1 MNLTGIANRLT
12 QRLSNFRNESP
23 ALNKPTELPTTSQ
36 SKRPNKQ
43 TIGNKP
49 TSVVEYLIPSSL
61 TEQEYLS
68 KVMPALKKELT
79 PNLEKALFLTGQFH
93 QKHSTVQ
100 PAIVAQ
106 NLFLNDKPSRK
117 EAKSQHNFHSIHLFK
132 PQIDPSSSQP
142 LPVQLLNQTISS
154 YSKRSQMSQLHR
166 PQVAQPSINFLR

>member
-12 QRLSNFRNESP
+12 QRLSNFRNESH
-23 ALNKPTELPTTSQ
+23 ALNKPTELPTSQ
-36 SKRPNKQ
+36 SKQPNKQ
-43 TIGNKP
+43 TTGNKP

-132 PQIDPSSSQP
+132 PQIYPSSSQP

-154 YSKRSQMSQLHR
+154 YSKKSQMIQLHR

>member
-1 MNLTGIANRLT
+1 MNLTSVANRLA
-12 QRLSNFRNESP
+12 QGLSNFRNESP
-23 ALNKPTELPTTSQ
+23 ALNKPTELPTSQ
-36 SKRPNKQ
+36 SKQPNKQ
-43 TIGNKP
+43 TTGNKP
-49 TSVVEYLIPSSL
+49 TSGAEYLIPSSL

-68 KVMPALKKELT
+68 RVMPALKKELT

>member
-23 ALNKPTELPTTSQ
+23 ALKPTELLPTSQ
-36 SKRPNKQ
+36 SKQPNKQ
-43 TIGNKP
+43 TTGNKP

-68 KVMPALKKELT
+68 RVMPALKKELT

>member
-23 ALNKPTELPTTSQ
+23 ALKPTELPTSQ
-36 SKRPNKQ
+36 SKQPNKQ
-43 TIGNKP
+43 TTGNKP

-117 EAKSQHNFHSIHLFK
+117 EGKSQHNFHSIHLFK

>member
-23 ALNKPTELPTTSQ
+23 ALKPTELPTSQ
-36 SKRPNKQ
+36 SKQPNKQ
-43 TIGNKP
+43 TTGNKP
-49 TSVVEYLIPSSL
+49 TSVIEYLIPSSL

-68 KVMPALKKELT
+68 KVIPALKKELT

-100 PAIVAQ
+100 PAIVVQ

-154 YSKRSQMSQLHR
+154 YSKRAQMSQLHR

>member
-23 ALNKPTELPTTSQ
+23 ALKPTELPTSQ
-36 SKRPNKQ
+36 SKQPNKQ
-43 TIGNKP
+43 TTGNKA
-49 TSVVEYLIPSSL
+49 TSVIEYLIPSSL

-68 KVMPALKKELT
+68 KVIPALKKELT

-100 PAIVAQ
+100 PAIVVQ
-106 NLFLNDKPSRK
+106 NLFLNDDPSRK

-154 YSKRSQMSQLHR
+154 YSKRAQMNQLYR
-166 PQVAQPSINFLR
+166 PQVAQPGINFLR

>member
-36 SKRPNKQ
+36 SKQPNKQ

-154 YSKRSQMSQLHR
+154 YSKKSQMIQLHR

>member
-1 MNLTGIANRLT
+1 MNLTSVANRLA
-12 QRLSNFRNESP
+12 QGLSNFRNESP
-23 ALNKPTELPTTSQ
+23 TPKSTEPSTSLPRQ
-36 SKRPNKQ
+36 PNKQ
-43 TIGNKP
+43 TTGTKP
-49 TSVVEYLIPSSL
+49 TSVIEYLIPSSP

-154 YSKRSQMSQLHR
+154 YSKKSQMSQLHR

>member
-23 ALNKPTELPTTSQ
+23 ALKPTELPTSQ
-36 SKRPNKQ
+36 SKQPNKQ
-43 TIGNKP
+43 TTGNKA
-49 TSVVEYLIPSSL
+49 TSVIEYLIPSSL

-68 KVMPALKKELT
+68 KVIPALKKELT

-100 PAIVAQ
+100 PAIVVQ

-154 YSKRSQMSQLHR
+154 YSKRAQMNQLYR
-166 PQVAQPSINFLR
+166 PQVAQPGINFLR

>member
-23 ALNKPTELPTTSQ
+23 ALRPTELPPTSQ
-36 SKRPNKQ
+36 SKQPNKQ
-43 TIGNKP
+43 TTGNKP
-49 TSVVEYLIPSSL
+49 TSVIKYLIPSSL

-166 PQVAQPSINFLR
+166 PQVTQPSINFLR

>member
-23 ALNKPTELPTTSQ
+23 ALRPTELPPTSQ
-36 SKRPNKQ
+36 SKQPNKQ
-43 TIGNKP
+43 TTGNKP
-49 TSVVEYLIPSSL
+49 TSVIKYLIPSSL

>member
-12 QRLSNFRNESP
+12 QRLSNFRNESH
-23 ALNKPTELPTTSQ
+23 ALNKPTELPTSQ
-36 SKRPNKQ
+36 SKQPNKQ
-43 TIGNKP
+43 TTGNKP

-100 PAIVAQ
+100 PAIV
-106 NLFLNDKPSRK
+106 
-117 EAKSQHNFHSIHLFK
+117 LFK

>member
-23 ALNKPTELPTTSQ
+23 ALKPTELPPTSQ
-36 SKRPNKQ
+36 SKQPNKQ
-43 TIGNKP
+43 TTGNKP
-49 TSVVEYLIPSSL
+49 TSVIKYLIPSSL

-166 PQVAQPSINFLR
+166 PQVTQPSINFLR

>member
-23 ALNKPTELPTTSQ
+23 ALKPAELPTSQ
-36 SKRPNKQ
+36 SKQPNKQ
-43 TIGNKP
+43 TTGNKP
-49 TSVVEYLIPSSL
+49 TSVIEYLIPSSL

-68 KVMPALKKELT
+68 KVIPALKKELT

-154 YSKRSQMSQLHR
+154 YSKRAQMNQLHR
-166 PQVAQPSINFLR
+166 PQVAQPGINFLR